1 MKSNF
6 YFEKESTHL
15 CMTVSG
21 EYDFPDFVDYL
32 KIIYAKCEEE
42 GNFRML
48 LNILGVEGI
57 DVPTL
62 ERYFL
67 GIEAAEQLKYKV
79 KLAVV
84 WHAEFTNYL
93 TETVATNRGAYIK
106 VFGSTEPALAW
117 LTNGQ
122 SEQQ

>member
-57 DVPTL
+57 DVPAL

-67 GIEAAEQLKYKV
+67 GVEAADQLKYKI

-84 WHAEFTNYL
+84 WHAEFTTHL
-93 TETVATNRGAYIK
+93 AETVAINSGSHVK
-106 VFGSTEPALAW
+106 VFGSNEPAIAW
-117 LTNGQ
+117 LVNGH
-122 SEQQ
+122 SERL

>member
-6 YFEKESTHL
+6 RFEKESTHL
-15 CMTVSG
+15 IMTVSG

-32 KIIYAKCEEE
+32 KIICAKCEEE
-42 GNFRML
+42 GNYSML

-67 GIEAAEQLKYKV
+67 GIEAAEQLKYKI

-84 WHAEFTNYL
+84 WHAEFTTHL
-93 TETVATNRGAYIK
+93 AEAVAINSGSYVK

-117 LTNGQ
+117 LITSQ
-122 SEQQ
+122 S

>member
-15 CMTVSG
+15 IITVSG

-42 GNFRML
+42 RNFRML
-48 LNILGVEGI
+48 FNILGVEGI

-67 GIEAAEQLKYKV
+67 GVEAAEKLKYKV

-84 WHAEFTNYL
+84 WHAEFTTY
-93 TETVATNRGAYIK
+93 VAENVAVNRGAYIK
-106 VFGSTEPALAW
+106 VFGSVAPALFW
-117 LTNGQ
+117 LKNGQ
-122 SEQQ
+122 SDQP